1 MICENAQIDM
11 NVMIELVHDG
21 YIATNMSDE
30 ELEQSRAEYNNRETW
45 PTLYESYYVPDILR
59 NEPYCVYQW
68 LGDELDMKRKE
79 RGIVFR
85 TKEEAIEACKKMLE
99 VVK

>member
-1 MICENAQIDM
+1 MICGNAQIDM
-11 NVMIELVHDG
+11 NVMSELVHDG

-30 ELEQSRAEYNNRETW
+30 ELEQSRAEYNNKETW

-68 LGDELDMKRKE
+68 LGDELDMKRKSAALCSVQ
-79 RGIVFR
+79 R
-85 TKEEAIEACKKMLE
+85 KKPL
-99 VVK
+99 KPIRR